1 MVSPYSLHQQQLA
14 LLSQQQAFLMA
25 ATKSAST
32 PLTTVL
38 RAPNSD
44 LSAQRWG
51 NIGYQ
56 IPTLTSIVGQTAINN
71 ANQVMPSD

>member
-56 IPTLTSIVGQTAINN
+56 IPTLTPIVGQTAINN